1 MVGKVGCYPL
11 ADIVLSG
18 RDVQPTHA
26 EFLVENGKVFL
37 TPYNFR
43 CLVYRNGKPV
53 MSKIQLQHLDR
64 IVFGWNSLYLFK
76 MIDDKNFN

>member
-1 MVGKVGCYPL
+1 MVGKAGSYPV

-18 RDVQPTHA
+18 RDVQPVHA

-37 TPYNFR
+37 TPYNFK

-53 MSKIQLQHLDR
+53 LSR
-64 IVFGWNSLYLFK
+64 I
-76 MIDDKNFN
+76 

>member
-1 MVGKVGCYPL
+1 MTNRKIKIFLAKKSIMVGKAGSYPV

-18 RDVQPTHA
+18 RDVQPVHA

-37 TPYNFR
+37 TPYNFK

-53 MSKIQLQHLDR
+53 LSR
-64 IVFGWNSLYLFK
+64 I
-76 MIDDKNFN
+76 